1 MAYWGSSW
9 LQSFVHHRV
18 QGEVPAH
25 SCEGQRFKQ
34 RDPGLP
40 DCVGQ
45 IHAVQDDEYH
55 EGDHKHEHN
64 QWPHI
69 GCEPCPLAVC
79 LPPGCDLLLQLF
91 ALIHHGQEVLLVF
104 RAQLIILVQDAL
116 EHTKATLIW
125 EEASNCIKKV
135 RIFAFQPM
143 ALGTLP

>member
-1 MAYWGSSW
+1 M
-9 LQSFVHHRV
+9 
-18 QGEVPAH
+18 
-25 SCEGQRFKQ
+25 
-34 RDPGLP
+34 
-40 DCVGQ
+40 
-45 IHAVQDDEYH
+45 
-55 EGDHKHEHN
+55 
-64 QWPHI
+64 
-69 GCEPCPLAVC
+69 AVC

-125 EEASNCIKKV
+125 EEASNCIKRV